1 MSEFDVC
8 LRAVLEA
15 SPVPMAVNDDAWAI
29 TNVNS
34 AFCRTFGYQRSDI
47 PMLEDWWLKAYP
59 DPDYRQWVVSIWA
72 QRLEAS
78 KRDGTPFEAME
89 VQVRA
94 KDGAVRTVLAAA
106 SSIGPSLG
114 GSHLVSLYDI
124 TERKQAEDRLRIS
137 EERYRMLAENVS
149 DVIWVL
155 DLKSR
160 RLTYVSPSVQ
170 QHRGFT
176 AEEVMAQPI
185 EASLTPESA
194 KIVDEKI
201 RLGLAHI
208 ASGTISTLIHSLEV
222 DQPHRDGHV
231 VHSEV
236 MTRYLLDNGGQAT
249 SMLGVTRDV
258 SERKRTQAQLD
269 RYRLNL
275 EELVASRTEEL
286 SIAKDAAET
295 ANQAKSAFLA
305 NMSNELRTPLNAI
318 TGFAHLLKRSGMT
331 PMQVENLDKIIGAGR
346 DLVGIINSVLT
357 LSRLEAGKLE
367 LTDADVNLGQIVAA
381 VVAMVSE
388 QAGAKGLQLVT
399 DSRPLDTPLR
409 GVPTLLQQ
417 TLLNLAANA
426 VKFTHAG
433 TVVVRTGIEGETADQ
448 VLVRFE
454 VEDTGI
460 GIDPQTLPRL
470 FTAFE
475 QADNSLTRPY
485 GGTGL
490 GLAITRRL
498 ARLMGGDAGATST
511 PGKGSTFWFTAQL
524 RRAPGEGVPG
534 VARSVN
540 TTDAEL
546 ARRFGGRR
554 ILLAEDE
561 PLSGEVVVE
570 LLSALA
576 VDVATDGLEAVDL
589 ASRSRYDLILMDLQM
604 PRMDGLEAM
613 RRIRQLPGYAGVP
626 IIALTAD
633 AFEEDRR
640 DCLEAGMNE
649 FLTKPIDPE
658 KLVATVLRW
667 LSQQDRA

>member
-1 MSEFDVC
+1 
-8 LRAVLEA
+8 
-15 SPVPMAVNDDAWAI
+15 
-29 TNVNS
+29 
-34 AFCRTFGYQRSDI
+34 
-47 PMLEDWWLKAYP
+47 
-59 DPDYRQWVVSIWA
+59 
-72 QRLEAS
+72 
-78 KRDGTPFEAME
+78 
-89 VQVRA
+89 
-94 KDGAVRTVLAAA
+94 
-106 SSIGPSLG
+106 
-114 GSHLVSLYDI
+114 
-124 TERKQAEDRLRIS
+124 
-137 EERYRMLAENVS
+137 
-149 DVIWVL
+149 
-155 DLKSR
+155 
-160 RLTYVSPSVQ
+160 
-170 QHRGFT
+170 
-176 AEEVMAQPI
+176 
-185 EASLTPESA
+185 
-194 KIVDEKI
+194 
-201 RLGLAHI
+201 
-208 ASGTISTLIHSLEV
+208 
-222 DQPHRDGHV
+222 
-231 VHSEV
+231 
-236 MTRYLLDNGGQAT
+236 
-249 SMLGVTRDV
+249 
-258 SERKRTQAQLD
+258 
-269 RYRLNL
+269 
-275 EELVASRTEEL
+275 
-286 SIAKDAAET
+286 
-295 ANQAKSAFLA
+295 
-305 NMSNELRTPLNAI
+305 
-318 TGFAHLLKRSGMT
+318 
-331 PMQVENLDKIIGAGR
+331 MQVEKLDKIIGAGR
-346 DLVGIINSVLT
+346 DLAGIINSVLT
-357 LSRLEAGKLE
+357 LSRLEAGNLE

-417 TLLNLAANA
+417 TLQNLTANA

-433 TVVVRTGIEGETADQ
+433 TVVVRTRIEGETADQ

-490 GLAITRRL
+490 GLAITQRL

-524 RRAPGEGVPG
+524 RRAPGEGSPG
-534 VARSVN
+534 VARSVD

-626 IIALTAD
+626 IIALTAN

-658 KLVATVLRW
+658 KLAATLLRW